1 MMPSAMAEAKYV
13 CSGELS
19 DFSMNSNPFCHYG
32 LGIDFYTHFTSPIR
46 RYADMIAHRQ
56 LLRCM
61 ELEKEEKVTENVDEK
76 EGYDLY
82 SVQSKA
88 KSLLDGSVVGVW

>member
-1 MMPSAMAEAKYV
+1 MRSAMAEAKYV
-13 CSGELS
+13 CSGESS
-19 DFSMNSNPFCHYG
+19 DFSMNNNPFCHYG

-46 RYADMIAHRQ
+46 RYADMIVHRQ
-56 LLRCM
+56 LLRCL
-61 ELEKEEKVTENVDEK
+61 ELEKETPKEAKVDAK

-88 KSLLDGSVVGVW
+88 KSLLDNSVVSV